1 MDPNLDSLK
10 TSGDP
15 WKSWQS
21 SWDWLHLFVASYFDR
36 CPCSSLLQRT
46 GGPWKQLGVK
56 KKNPTKTKQNPRACC
71 HHYESREHKSTA
83 QQTHQLSAEIFLL
96 HAGFPS
102 FVTFAQFNSRQ
113 VCKAQVSR
121 IRGKLCQKSIT
132 RWQPKARFCMC
143 PEQDGNVNA
152 RGSKA
157 PLQGKQPLYKAH
169 QAGSGSVPC
178 ESRSLIPQSSE
189 SGQRNQGLPAEHRG
203 CT

>member
-1 MDPNLDSLK
+1 MIHGKAGSHHE
-10 TSGDP
+10 TGST
-15 WKSWQS
+15 
-21 SWDWLHLFVASYFDR
+21 
-36 CPCSSLLQRT
+36 SLLQATST
-46 GGPWKQLGVK
+46 GAHVLHYYKGLEALESSWELK

-178 ESRSLIPQSSE
+178 ESRV
-189 SGQRNQGLPAEHRG
+189 
-203 CT
+203 